1 MRHPL
6 LSLLRVL
13 VLLPSYTLILLIRLL
28 KWSIAPPALLVQ
40 LLFGVPLVLLRVR
53 QPLQPRFIPLQE
65 SDLPDA
71 AWLELTD
78 AAETLLAEGFIQYG
92 DFRCDELIQG
102 GTLWVRLLGQ
112 PEQGI
117 GAMAA
122 HVELAKGIRRSRNFV
137 EFMTEFDD
145 DRMLTTNNL
154 DLPYSLPAP
163 IFQARLQLKDVWDPR
178 ALYLLHREMV
188 TALARPIDRSRLE
201 RAAHDPSGLLV
212 DGHAREIQALIAQ
225 GWLRRTA
232 DGRSL
237 RLSSWGALLGTW
249 RQAWPLTS
257 LHLRAA
263 DRRARRLL
271 AEHGLDVEAFTGGAP
286 HILVAHHPLPPGTV
300 IATIRAG
307 YEQIRPLARQTDP
320 QAVLE
325 AVVVELDLDDAGA
338 PRPCEFR
345 YTFRACDEQRSRR
358 IRRIRGF
365 DIVLDQDHAEL
376 AVTAMDREFEQAVD
390 DAEWD
395 ELIEDTPLAP
405 LRLGPW
411 LRDLDQILPAAWATL
426 AAHTDGQRPWPDSAS
441 LYPDEDGAAYW
452 QIVAWGENDQPLH
465 VTLDARS
472 GVEVKGKD

>member
-6 LSLLRVL
+6 LSLLRAF
-13 VLLPSYTLILLIRLL
+13 VLLPSYTLVLLVRLL
-28 KWSIAPPALLVQ
+28 KWLIAPLALLLQ

-53 QPLQPRFIPLQE
+53 QPLRPRFLPLQE
-65 SDLPDA
+65 IDLPDA

-78 AAETLLAEGFIQYG
+78 AAETLSAEGFIHYG

-102 GTLWVRLLGQ
+102 ATLWLRLLGL

-117 GAMAA
+117 GALAV
-122 HVELAKGIRRSRNFV
+122 HIELARGIRPSRSFV
-137 EFMTEFDD
+137 EFATEFGDG
-145 DRMLTTNNL
+145 RILTANNL

-163 IFQARLQLKDVWDPR
+163 AFQARLQLKDVWDPR
-178 ALYLLHREMV
+178 ALFVLHRGLV
-188 TALARPIDRSRLE
+188 TTLAQSIDRSRLD
-201 RAAHDPSGLLV
+201 RAAHDPIGLLA
-212 DGHAREIQALIAQ
+212 DSYAREIQDLIAQ
-225 GWLRRTA
+225 GWLRPAA
-232 DGRSL
+232 DACSL
-237 RLSSWGALLGTW
+237 RLSPWGTLVGIW
-249 RQAWPLTS
+249 RQAWPLAS

-263 DRRARRLL
+263 DRRARQLL
-271 AEHGLDVEAFTGGAP
+271 AEHDLDVEAFTGGAP
-286 HILVAHHPLPPGTV
+286 HVRVAHQPLPPGTV
-300 IATIRAG
+300 VDTIRAG

-325 AVVVELDLDDAGA
+325 AVVVNLDLDDEGA
-338 PRPCEFR
+338 PRPREFR
-345 YTFRACDEQRSRR
+345 YTFRACEDVCSRR

-365 DIVLDQDHAEL
+365 DIVLDRDDARL

-395 ELIEDTPLAP
+395 ELTEDTLLAP

-411 LRDLDQILPAAWATL
+411 LRDLDQILPAAWASL
-426 AAHTDGQRPWPDSAS
+426 AAHAGGQHPWPDSAS

-452 QIVAWGENDQPLH
+452 QIVAWGENDRPLH

-472 GVEVKGKD
+472 GAEVKD